1 MTQMPTVSERVT
13 AMLKASSDRTLQGV
27 ALWRRIADDVEQE
40 IAAGTYAAGD
50 RLPGEVDI
58 ALRFGVNRHTVRR
71 ALAELAQRGL
81 VRAERGS
88 GTFVEPRRIVYP
100 IGERTRFS
108 EIVGGAG
115 REVGGRLMADS
126 EEPASGA
133 IAERLRIPV
142 GERVVRLEI
151 LRSAD
156 GLPIC
161 ASTTWL
167 PAKLLPGVVEVYRAK
182 RGMTATLAHFGIRDY
197 RRHATTIS
205 ATSADALDAQRLR
218 TVSGRPLLLVDSV
231 DVLPSGEPVLTSR
244 SRFAPDRVEL
254 VVES

>member
-1 MTQMPTVSERVT
+1 
-13 AMLKASSDRTLQGV
+13 MLKTSSDRILKGV
-27 ALWRRIADDVEQE
+27 TLWRRVADDVEQE
-40 IAAGTYAAGD
+40 IIAGVYAAGE
-50 RLPGEVDI
+50 RLPGEVEI
-58 ALRFGVNRHTVRR
+58 AQRFDVNRHTVRR
-71 ALAELAQRGL
+71 ALAELALRGL

-88 GTFVEPRRIVYP
+88 GTFVEPRRIAYP
-100 IGERTRFS
+100 IRRRTRFS
-108 EIVGGAG
+108 EIIGGTG
-115 REVGGRLMADS
+115 HEVGGRLIADS

-142 GERVVRLEI
+142 GEPVVRLET

-161 ASTTWL
+161 VGTKWL
-167 PAKLLPGVVEVYRAK
+167 PAKLLPGVAQVYRSCQ
-182 RGMTATLAHFGIRDY
+182 GMTATLARYGIRDY
-197 RRHATTIS
+197 RRHSTRIS

-218 TVSGRPLLLVDSV
+218 TVPGRPLLLVDSV

-244 SRFAPDRVEL
+244 TRFAPDRVEL

>member
-1 MTQMPTVSERVT
+1 
-13 AMLKASSDRTLQGV
+13 MLRASSDRALKGV
-27 ALWRRIADDVEQE
+27 TLWRQIADDVEQE
-40 IAAGTYAAGD
+40 IVAGAYAAGE
-50 RLPGEVDI
+50 RLPGEVEI
-58 ALRFGVNRHTVRR
+58 AQRFDVNRHTVRR
-71 ALAELAQRGL
+71 ALAELALRGL

-88 GTFVEPRRIVYP
+88 GTFVEPRRIAYP
-100 IGERTRFS
+100 IKRRTRFS
-108 EIVGGAG
+108 EIVGGTG
-115 REVGGRLMADS
+115 REVGGRLIADS

-133 IAERLRIPV
+133 VAERLHIPV
-142 GERVVRLEI
+142 GELVIRLEV

-161 ASTTWL
+161 AGTTWL
-167 PAKLLPGVVEVYRAK
+167 PAKRLPGIAQVYRLH
-182 RGMTATLAHFGIRDY
+182 RGMTATLAQFGIRDY
-197 RRHATTIS
+197 RRHSTRIS

-218 TVSGRPLLLVDSV
+218 TVPGRPLLLVDSV

>member
-1 MTQMPTVSERVT
+1 
-13 AMLKASSDRTLQGV
+13 MLKASSDRALKGV
-27 ALWRRIADDVEQE
+27 TLWRRIADDVEQE
-40 IAAGTYAAGD
+40 IIAGVYAAGE

-58 ALRFGVNRHTVRR
+58 AQRFDVNRHTVRR

-88 GTFVEPRRIVYP
+88 GTFVAMRRLAYP
-100 IGERTRFS
+100 IGTRTRFS

-115 REVGGRLMADS
+115 REVGGRLMAES
-126 EEPASGA
+126 EEPASDV
-133 IAERLRIPV
+133 IAERLRVPV
-142 GERVVRLEI
+142 GAPVARLEI

-161 ASTTWL
+161 AGTTWL
-167 PAKLLPGVVEVYRAK
+167 PARRFPGIAQVFRTK

-197 RRHATTIS
+197 RRSTTRIS
-205 ATSADALDAQRLR
+205 ATSADALDAQRLQ
-218 TVSGRPLLLVDSV
+218 TVPGRSLLLVDSV

-254 VVES
+254 LVES